1 MRVRLGPPVDGE
13 RTIVSLRGDAPRLL
27 ARVEGVEDR
36 DAAARL
42 ARATIEIAESALP
55 RLGEDRFYV
64 RDLVGLEVRVDD
76 RAVGRVADVLD
87 MPAND
92 VIVVALDDGEQVMV
106 PFVADAVASVE
117 PGSGVLHVRAWVL
130 ERR

>member
-1 MRVRLGPPVDGE
+1 MF
-13 RTIVSLRGDAPRLL
+13 

-55 RLGEDRFYV
+55 RLDEDRFYV
-64 RDLVGLEVRVDD
+64 RDLVGLEVRVDG

-106 PFVADAVASVE
+106 PFVADAVASVA
-117 PGSGVLHVRAWVL
+117 PGSGVLNIQAWVF